1 MSRETPHRRGAGTRT
16 RRGVVTARGLAVVFA
31 VVFGVWTHA
40 ARAEEPTP
48 LAEMRAAAEA
58 LADVDPQHPTPK
70 EARAAVGNPAAPP
83 GAARRSLVL
92 AAVREEVEREVAARG
107 GSERGAASSGK
118 GKRPDKGPDKDQER
132 GQGAAV
138 SSAARGAAAQAQ
150 EARRNREVATER
162 GQGNGK
168 GPPVV
173 PPGLAKSLGVG
184 K

>member
-138 SSAARGAAAQAQ
+138 SSAARGAATQAQ